1 MLPIGCNFWSVNDGN
16 ENIRAGYL
24 FSEKRSEYCWRSDL
38 WGTWAVAKPAAVRLP
53 FILCERDDV
62 PTDFSHIPPTAKEV
76 SLFRNA
82 VRNCPMPERYVTLVR
97 LWEATWLQ
105 AEQGVNL
112 GDNPFPDPQA
122 MADALLRSLD
132 LLTVGLPPGVR
143 IDLDCES
150 RLDDAFRLYYP
161 RAAELCRQR
170 DIEFSVSV
178 IVDIGGK
185 SDRHLRAIATI
196 SDIAK
201 PDYIELHW
209 NGESSDVIRTQSALV
224 VGRTIREF
232 NLPVDIG
239 ECDCEMTPGAMSA
252 LLRSGIRR
260 LIVWQ

>member
-82 VRNCPMPERYVTLVR
+82 VRNCPMPERYVTLAR
-97 LWEATWLQ
+97 LWESSWVAD
-105 AEQGVNL
+105 EQGVNL

-122 MADALLRSLD
+122 MADALFRSLD
-132 LLTVGLPPGVR
+132 LLTVGLPLGVR
-143 IDLDCES
+143 IDLDCET
-150 RLDDAFRLYYP
+150 RFDDAFRLYYP
-161 RAAELCRQR
+161 RAAELCRSR
-170 DIEFSVSV
+170 GIEFSVSV
-178 IVDIGGK
+178 IMDPAGDTQRHIDAVD
-185 SDRHLRAIATI
+185 AIARITE
-196 SDIAK
+196 

-209 NGESSDVIRTQSALV
+209 NGATAEQVWKRAAYVIGDTLQAY
-224 VGRTIREF
+224 G
-232 NLPVDIG
+232 LPVIIG
-239 ECDCEMTPGAMSA
+239 ECDCDLTPHAMGA
-252 LLRSGIRR
+252 LLDSAASRV
-260 LIVWQ
+260 IVWQ